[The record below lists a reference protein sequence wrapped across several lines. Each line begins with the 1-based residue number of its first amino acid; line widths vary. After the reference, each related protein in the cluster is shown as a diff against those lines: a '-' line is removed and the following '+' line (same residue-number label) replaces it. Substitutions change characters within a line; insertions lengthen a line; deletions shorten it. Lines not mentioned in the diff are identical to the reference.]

1 MESADRSAQ
10 YVDAN
15 GVIDV
20 KKLIAAYSFE
30 EHALRADRY
39 FHTINDPWAHHLR
52 KPFSKSDEARSI
64 LAGLASVLHL
74 VGLQPGH
81 HVVDFGC
88 GTGWLSAALSM
99 LQCRVTGIDIS
110 QRALDIAQ
118 AAVAD
123 HPYLRK
129 QQIAFR
135 RLEGASIPVETSTVD
150 RIICF
155 DSFHHVADQEFYLRE
170 FFRILRPGG
179 VVGFSEPGP
188 NHSRSAASQYEMRN
202 YAVIEND
209 IVVEEILAMSRQIGF
224 ADMTMA
230 LFTDTP
236 ITMGP
241 EQFSSMIRAAEGVE
255 DGVEKAGLRTGG
267 LLTRLLAAIRNDDRA
282 VYTDLGLKFFSQAR
296 TKCVFALRKPGV
308 QIVDSRT
315 TKALAA
321 DLKAVAQ
328 RFAPDTRQFT
338 LSLLATNT
346 GAGAWLPSGSESG
359 AVNAGVKIL
368 TPDGG
373 PMTREPIRFPLTDK
387 VVASGESLNADLVID
402 LAEFPGDLVLEVD
415 LVAEHVSWFS
425 QVGSAQLRFPLS
437 AD

>member
-1 MESADRSAQ
+1 MESADKSAR

-39 FHTINDPWAHHLR
+39 FHNINDPWAHHLR
-52 KPFSKSDEARSI
+52 KPFSKPDEARSI

-74 VGLQPGH
+74 AGLQPGH

-99 LQCRVTGIDIS
+99 MQCRVTGIDIS

-118 AAVAD
+118 AAIAD
-123 HPYLRK
+123 HPYLHK
-129 QQIAFR
+129 QPIAFR
-135 RLEGASIPVETSTVD
+135 RLEEVCIPVESSSVD

-209 IVVEEILAMSRQIGF
+209 IVVDEILATSRQIGF

-236 ITMGP
+236 ITIGP
-241 EQFSSMIRAAEGVE
+241 EQFASMIRAD
-255 DGVEKAGLRTGG
+255 DGVEKSGRRRGG

-308 QIVDSRT
+308 QVVDSRT
-315 TKALAA
+315 AKALAA
-321 DLKAVAQ
+321 DLKVVTQ
-328 RFAPDTRQFT
+328 TFAPDTRQFT

-346 GAGAWLPSGSESG
+346 GAAAWLPSGNESG

-368 TPDGG
+368 TTDGG
-373 PMTREPIRFPLTDK
+373 PMTREPIRFRLTDK
-387 VVASGESLNADLVID
+387 LIASGGSARAELIID

-425 QVGSAQLRFPLS
+425 QIGSAQLRLSVS